1 MKLVFCLN
9 SMEPSRVRLF
19 THHRNLLCEAQIQD
33 SPRRGVP
40 PPKNCLMFF
49 KTPWNLRE
57 SGLGDVYI
65 SQWVNN
71 LNVEARLIISF
82 LKIHKKQKLCC
93 AEIVHTFVELNFVQV
108 LRNPVG
114 SIIAIW
120 RCLHFKPSD
129 YFFKYLIQV
138 ITSNHRK
145 TGVNIVALMNRF

>member
-1 MKLVFCLN
+1 
-9 SMEPSRVRLF
+9 
-19 THHRNLLCEAQIQD
+19 
-33 SPRRGVP
+33 
-40 PPKNCLMFF
+40 MFF

-57 SGLGDVYI
+57 CGLGDVYI

-71 LNVEARLIISF
+71 LNVEARLTISF

-93 AEIVHTFVELNFVQV
+93 AEIVHTFVESNFVQV

-120 RCLHFKPSD
+120 RFLHFKPSD